1 RFQFSIPQ
9 QWTCPVGSGLCLD
22 YGNRA
27 FADHVVGRL
36 MASSAVW
43 HHVDLAYG
51 GPIPNLDDPE
61 PVAAVRQ
68 MELPPEPAPALVRPV
83 VLVFDVEDRS
93 GRFEGPA
100 LDQLSDYLVAR
111 LGSTNRFRIVPRAQ
125 LQARLR
131 DEKQETY
138 KACYDEACQIEIGKA
153 LAAEK
158 TLSTKLLRIGE
169 QCATSVT
176 LSDLRSE
183 TTDDSATVRTAC
195 GDDAVLDGID
205 RLVEALVAEL
215 SPPVAESAQ

>member
-36 MASSAVW
+36 MASPAVW

-51 GPIPNLDDPE
+51 GPPKQEEPE
-61 PVAAVRQ
+61 PVVAVRQ
-68 MELPPEPAPALVRPV
+68 MEIPPAPAPGVRPV
-83 VLVFDVEDRS
+83 VLVFDLEDRS
-93 GRFEGPA
+93 SRVDGPL
-100 LDQLSDYLVAR
+100 LDQLSEYLVAR

-131 DEKQETY
+131 DEKRETY
-138 KACYDEACQIEIGKA
+138 QACYDDACQIELGKA

-158 TLSTKLLRIGE
+158 TLSTKLLQIGA
-169 QCATSVT
+169 QCAISAT

-183 TTDDSATVRTAC
+183 TTDESATVRTDC
-195 GDDAVLDGID
+195 SSDAVLDGID
-205 RLVEALVAEL
+205 RLVEAL
-215 SPPVAESAQ
+215 PGT